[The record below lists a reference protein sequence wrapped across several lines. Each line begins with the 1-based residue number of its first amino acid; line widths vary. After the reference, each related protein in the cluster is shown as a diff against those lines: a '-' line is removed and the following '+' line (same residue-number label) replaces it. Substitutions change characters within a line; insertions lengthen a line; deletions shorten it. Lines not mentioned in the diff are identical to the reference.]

1 MEQLILQ
8 STKTFPK
15 VGDVVEG
22 TVVSF
27 AHREVLVDI
36 DGIAVGVVRGKEIDD
51 ESGEMSDLKPGDKVF
66 ATVLELENE
75 KGILELSFR
84 SASHRK
90 AWDQLNKLK
99 KDNESLS
106 VTIMDAN
113 RGGLMARVGGVLGFI
128 PVSQLSNENY
138 PKVEGGDKNKILEK
152 LKSLI
157 GKKIDVKVIAV
168 DEQANKLIISE
179 KSTLSGS
186 ETQEMGN
193 LKVGDTIEGV
203 VTGVVDFGAFVQI
216 DGGGEGLI
224 HISEIDWQRIENLK
238 SVVAV
243 GDKVKAIIIDFNE
256 GKASLSVKRLKP
268 DPWKE
273 DIKKYEVGQVVEG
286 TVVKI
291 NPFGAFV
298 QIEPTIQGLAHIS
311 ELSDKPVQ
319 SPHDIVKEGE
329 VKSFKIISI
338 EPDNHRLGLSLK

>member
-1 MEQLILQ
+1 MEHLISL
-8 STKTFPK
+8 STKVFPK

-22 TVVSF
+22 KVVSF

-51 ESGEMSDLKPGDKVF
+51 ESGEMSALKPGDVVF

-90 AWDQLNKLK
+90 AWDQLNTLK
-99 KDNESLS
+99 KDNQLVS
-106 VTIMDAN
+106 VSIMDAN

-128 PVSQLSNENY
+128 PVSQLSSDNY

-152 LKSLI
+152 LKSLV
-157 GKKIDVKVIAV
+157 GKSLEVKVIAV
-168 DEQANKLIISE
+168 DEQANKLILSE
-179 KSTLSGS
+179 KSASGVS
-186 ETQEMGN
+186 EQEMGT
-193 LKVGDTIEGV
+193 LKVGDTIEGT

-216 DGGGEGLI
+216 DGGGEGLV

-238 SVVAV
+238 SVIAI
-243 GDKVKAIIIDFNE
+243 GDRVKAVIIDFNE

-273 DIKKYEVGQVVEG
+273 DIKKYTVGQTVEG

-298 QIEPTIQGLAHIS
+298 QVEPTIQGLAHIS

-319 SPHDIVKEGE
+319 SPYDILKEGDTMT
-329 VKSFKIISI
+329 FKIISI